1 MQNPELFTGLREPS
15 RGVLFFGNL
24 HSSAEFYSYVQHP
37 FQHLLIDF
45 FFRLGPPGCGK
56 TLLAKSLANE
66 SNSNFLS
73 VTASSLTSKW
83 LGESEKLVKAL
94 FAVAREL
101 KPSILFIDEIDS
113 LLTERKENESEATRR
128 IKTEFFIELD
138 GLRSESNNDVFVLG
152 ATNVPYSLDEAALR
166 RFPKRIFIGLP
177 DLRARK
183 DLLKKLLEQ
192 QSNSLTEREID
203 KLADLTDGY
212 SASDITALAKDAAL
226 GPIRDLCGNS
236 DGVKNLKPK
245 NVRKIQFEDFNKSLN
260 KIRRSCVDSSIE
272 RLVKW
277 NREFGDIST

>member
-1 MQNPELFTGLREPS
+1 MQNPQLFTGLREPS
-15 RGVLFFGNL
+15 RGVLFF
-24 HSSAEFYSYVQHP
+24 
-37 FQHLLIDF
+37 
-45 FFRLGPPGCGK
+45 GPPGCGK

-66 SNSNFLS
+66 SNSTFLS

-113 LLTERKENESEATRR
+113 LLSERKENESEATRR

-138 GLRSESNNDVFVLG
+138 GLRSESNNDVVVLA
-152 ATNVPYSLDEAALR
+152 ATNTPYSLDEAALR

-183 DLLKKLLEQ
+183 ELLKKLLEQ
-192 QSNSLTEREID
+192 QSNSLSESEI
-203 KLADLTDGY
+203 KRLADLTDGY

-226 GPIRDLCGNS
+226 GPIRDLAS
-236 DGVKNLKPK
+236 DSKGIKNLEEK
-245 NVRKIQFEDFNKSLN
+245 NVRKLAFKDFDNSLN
-260 KIRRSCVDSSIE
+260 KVRRSCVDSSIE

-277 NREFGDIST
+277 NQEYGDISA

>member
-1 MQNPELFTGLREPS
+1 M
-15 RGVLFFGNL
+15 
-24 HSSAEFYSYVQHP
+24 
-37 FQHLLIDF
+37 
-45 FFRLGPPGCGK
+45 
-56 TLLAKSLANE
+56 
-66 SNSNFLS
+66 
-73 VTASSLTSKW
+73 
-83 LGESEKLVKAL
+83 KAL

-128 IKTEFFIELD
+128 IKTEFFIEMD
-138 GLRSESNNDVFVLG
+138 GLRSESNNDVFVLA

-177 DLRARK
+177 DLHARK
-183 DLLKKLLEQ
+183 ELFKKLLEQ
-192 QSNSLTEREID
+192 QSNSLSESEIN

-236 DGVKNLKPK
+236 DVVKNLKPK
-245 NVRKIQFEDFNKSLN
+245 NVRKIMFKDFNNSLN

-272 RLVKW
+272 RLTKW
-277 NREFGDIST
+277 NQEYGDIST

>member
-1 MQNPELFTGLREPS
+1 MTTAFFVGLSELPSDGLFS
-15 RGVLFFGNL
+15 RKF
-24 HSSAEFYSYVQHP
+24 P
-37 FQHLLIDF
+37 P
-45 FFRLGPPGCGK
+45 GPPGCGK

-66 SNSNFLS
+66 SKSTFLS
-73 VTASSLTSKW
+73 MTASSLTSKW

-113 LLTERKENESEATRR
+113 LLSERKENEAEATRR

-138 GLRSESNNDVFVLG
+138 GLRSESNSDVFVLG

-177 DLRARK
+177 DLKARK
-183 DLLKKLLEQ
+183 DLLQKLLEQ
-192 QSNSLTEREID
+192 QSNSLSESEIN
-203 KLADLTDGY
+203 KLAGLTDGY

-226 GPIRDLCGNS
+226 GPIRELCGNS
-236 DGVKNLKPK
+236 EGIKNLKPK
-245 NVRKIQFEDFNKSLN
+245 NVRKINFADFQNSLN

-277 NREFGDIST
+277 NREYGDISA